1 MLSKLAQS
9 FCMASRQ
16 LRRLSDHSHPL
27 YKDSSVKLVEEIQQL
42 NQQMRIINAE
52 LNEAK
57 TNITNKLF
65 WMDFHLTIIALSGM
79 VVAVKV

>member
-1 MLSKLAQS
+1 MASRQ
-9 FCMASRQ
+9 ASRQ
-16 LRRLSDHSHPL
+16 LRRLSDHSHPS
-27 YKDSSVKLVEEIQQL
+27 YKDSLDSSVKLVEEIQQL
-42 NQQMRIINAE
+42 NRRMRIINAE